1 MQQTSRRSLSLSAA
15 SVSASAS
22 ASAPAHSARRASW
35 RSSARS
41 AVSSESTSSI
51 NAGAAPVSNSSTFT
65 FASSSGDSFHPVKD
79 EDLEMAP
86 LRRPE
91 STRNSPVKTASPVK
105 SVDLAA
111 YYTFSRRNSKVVH
124 DDTQG
129 LSGFLE
135 YRKLNGTWRPF
146 LFQTMGHQLVLYRV
160 HSTHQVLVMSTD
172 IRSAS
177 EIALDY
183 EGAKDQED
191 TRLLRLGINGT
202 TITLR
207 AVTHRAAMYWVDGLQ
222 RLKDGKPLQ
231 IISDPPCAES
241 EEDIFDE
248 IDKLLSLRE
257 WAPPPPTTPLCG
269 LCISV
274 RKPEPPT
281 TGMLLSTKNKTLDEG
296 ASSGCKIC

>member
-1 MQQTSRRSLSLSAA
+1 
-15 SVSASAS
+15 
-22 ASAPAHSARRASW
+22 
-35 RSSARS
+35 
-41 AVSSESTSSI
+41 
-51 NAGAAPVSNSSTFT
+51 
-65 FASSSGDSFHPVKD
+65 
-79 EDLEMAP
+79 MAP

-111 YYTFSRRNSKVVH
+111 YYAFSRRNSKVVH

-160 HSTHQVLVMSTD
+160 HVGVIVFASFQSTHQVLVMSTD

-183 EGAKDQED
+183 EGAK
-191 TRLLRLGINGT
+191 GINGT

-281 TGMLLSTKNKTLDEG
+281 TGMLLSTKTALARQRSADSSAAFKMLADETDNTRNNKKEMMQWSHPVEALDPNFAKAAQHLG
-296 ASSGCKIC
+296 

>member
-1 MQQTSRRSLSLSAA
+1 MLQTSRRSLSLS
-15 SVSASAS
+15 SASM
-22 ASAPAHSARRASW
+22 PTPVCSARRASW

-65 FASSSGDSFHPVKD
+65 LASSSSGSFDHAKGD
-79 EDLEMAP
+79 EAETAP
-86 LRRPE
+86 RRSD
-91 STRNSPVKTASPVK
+91 STRNSAVKPASPVK

-111 YYTFSRRNSKVVH
+111 YYTFSRRNSKIVH

-183 EGAKDQED
+183 EGTKDQED

-207 AVTHRAAMYWVDGLQ
+207 AVTHRAAVYWVEGLQ
-222 RLKDGKPLQ
+222 RLKEGKPLQ
-231 IISDPPCAES
+231 IIRDPPCSES
-241 EEDIFDE
+241 EDEIFDE
-248 IDKLLSLRE
+248 IDKLLSQRE
-257 WAPPPPTTPLCG
+257 WTPPPPTTPLCG

-274 RKPEPPT
+274 RKPEQPT
-281 TGMLLSTKNKTLDEG
+281 TGMLLNTKKKSLDEG
-296 ASSGCKIC
+296 ASSGCRIC